1 MKSIKT
7 KLILSFSILIL
18 GVTLIIGIISLES
31 GYRSLKVEAQKSIKS
46 LAAEGA
52 KITESRIETLVTTLE
67 MIAKRK
73 EIREMKWEVDL
84 RILKEE
90 LEKTDFLDIGYVL
103 PNGYTHYT
111 DGTVRLMSDRAY
123 IQEALKGNAKVSDV
137 VISRVTRKPEIEVC
151 VPILQEGEVVGAV
164 VGKKAADALGN
175 ITKDGGYG
183 RRGYAYML
191 NGKGTV
197 IAHPQTDKVVNRY
210 NPIEEVQDNPVEKS
224 IAEAFQKMLETKVG
238 MVSYQQNEIRL
249 YAGFAPIQ
257 GTDWIFV
264 ITADEQEVLEAIP
277 KMVRNLILVM
287 IIVFLLSIGFVF
299 LLDNNLTR
307 PLIEM
312 TKHSKRIAILDVSE
326 NIADIYLQQKD
337 EIGTLSGIFQVLT
350 IKLREIIMQITES
363 ANQVTATAQE
373 LTATSQQSAQTSQE
387 VSRTVT
393 EIARGAA
400 EQANSTEAGSVHA
413 RKLGDMIER
422 NNEHMHNL
430 NETSN
435 KVIDLVNSGLKDIDR
450 LSNMTKENNEA
461 TKEICDIILQTKKST
476 EQISEASKVIS
487 EMAKQ
492 TNLVALNASIE
503 AARAGE
509 AGRGFAVVAE
519 EIQRMADQS
528 AESTKYIDQ
537 IIKELMGNVKEAVE
551 SMKRISTTS
560 LEQQKSVTDTIHKY
574 NAIAKSMRISEEAV
588 LEMNQSQ
595 KDMNMVKS
603 EILTMLQSLS
613 TIAQQNA
620 AGTQQAASSMEAQTE
635 SARELANA
643 SDRLSILA
651 GNLQAIT
658 SQFQV

>member
-7 KLILSFSILIL
+7 KLIVSFSILIL

-31 GYRSLKVEAQKSIKS
+31 GYRSLKVEAQKSIES

-52 KITESRIETLVTTLE
+52 KITESRIETLETTLE

-73 EIREMKWEVDL
+73 EIREMKWDVDL
-84 RILKEE
+84 SILEEE

-111 DGTVRLMSDRAY
+111 DGTVRLMSDRDY
-123 IQEALKGNAKVSDV
+123 IQEALKGKAKVSDV

-151 VPILQEGEVVGAV
+151 VPVFQEGVVVGAM
-164 VGKKAADALGN
+164 VGKKAADALGK
-175 ITKDGGYG
+175 ITKDSGYG
-183 RRGYAYML
+183 KRGYAYML
-191 NGKGTV
+191 NGKGTI
-197 IAHPQTDKVVNRY
+197 IAHPQTDKVINRY
-210 NPIEEVQDNPVEKS
+210 NPMEEMQDNPVEES
-224 IAEAFQKMLETKVG
+224 IAGAFQKMLETKAG
-238 MVSYQQNEIRL
+238 IVSYQQNKISL
-249 YAGFAPIQ
+249 YAGFAPVQ

-264 ITADEQEVLEAIP
+264 TTADEQEVLAAIP
-277 KMVRNLILVM
+277 KMVRNLIAVM
-287 IIVFLLSIGFVF
+287 FIVFIFSIGFVF

-312 TKHSKRIAILDVSE
+312 TKHSKRIAILDVRE

-337 EIGTLSGIFQVLT
+337 EIGTLSGAFQALT

-363 ANQVTATAQE
+363 ADQVTATAQE
-373 LTATSQQSAQTSQE
+373 LTATSQQSAQASQE
-387 VSRTVT
+387 ISRTVT

-400 EQANSTEAGSVHA
+400 EQANSTEIGSVHA
-413 RKLGDMIER
+413 IKLGDMIER
-422 NNEHMHNL
+422 NNEHMQNL
-430 NETSN
+430 NDTSN
-435 KVIDLVNSGLKDIDR
+435 KVTDLVNSGLKDIDR
-450 LSNMTKENNEA
+450 LSNMTKENDNA
-461 TKEICDIILQTKKST
+461 TKEICDIILHTKKST

-537 IIKELMGNVKEAVE
+537 IIKELMANVKEAVE
-551 SMKRISTTS
+551 SMKRISATS
-560 LEQQKSVTDTIHKY
+560 IEQQKSVSDTIHKY
-574 NAIAKSMRISEEAV
+574 NSIAASMRNSEEAV

-595 KDMNMVKS
+595 KDMNKVKS

-613 TIAQQNA
+613 AIAEQNA
-620 AGTQQAASSMEAQTE
+620 AGTQEAASSMEAQTE

-643 SDRLSILA
+643 SDRLSALA

-658 SQFQV
+658 TQFQL